1 MPIIRVIRR
10 VRQPCGQHDA
20 AKRHGFQDLKVAQDG
35 LSGYLL
41 RQDIFIAL
49 FMCFESIMSSAG
61 DQADTVGGV
70 A

>member
-1 MPIIRVIRR
+1 
-10 VRQPCGQHDA
+10 
-20 AKRHGFQDLKVAQDG
+20 VAQDG

-49 FMCFESIMSSAG
+49 FMCFESIMSSAR